1 MNSQKCFELFMGKNL
16 KFRKKYE
23 EPIFLVLSDDRK
35 WCMTHLRNMVK
46 KFLDI
51 MMIVKIYYDFFFCSL
66 ISQQSAN
73 TEKSQTLFF
82 FLDFQIFKKYIS
94 LWSLGH
100 FQIDP
105 NRLNCFYVYWEHKK

>member
-82 FLDFQIFKKYIS
+82 FVDFQIFKNYIS
-94 LWSLGH
+94 LWSWRH
-100 FQIDP
+100 FQID
-105 NRLNCFYVYWEHKK
+105 RLNCFYVYWEHKK